1 MAPRAVDGR
10 DSRGH
15 TDAMTMLGFAGDVFK
30 DLRYGVRL
38 LARSPTF
45 AIVAT
50 LSLAIGIGGAAS
62 VFAVLNGVLL
72 RTLPVPDAHHLFAPQ
87 KILQRG
93 DVSPRYSWPSFQQ
106 ARDDLK
112 GRAEL
117 CAATGTAGLQLRP
130 GGAGAPPAERG
141 LVQLVSGEYFEVLR
155 QQPQVGRLLN
165 AADNLTV
172 GAHPVAVI
180 SNRYWERAF
189 GRSADVVGRE
199 LVINGAPFT
208 IVGVA
213 SPRFFGTVVAL
224 RNPEVWIP
232 LMMQPTV
239 RYAFNASSS
248 GGADSRL
255 PWPPQSEIEWLNV
268 FARIAPPNDSSSLAA
283 TLTVQ
288 HQRERS
294 RQINPSDTDA
304 ARRVSRERVLLEPV
318 ARGISTLRG
327 DLQTPLLVLLA
338 MVGVLTAIVCGNLA
352 SLLLARA
359 NTRDREIAIRL
370 AIGAGRFR
378 IVRQLIAESL
388 LLAAVGGALGL
399 AAAAWGRD
407 VLLAMFAPNTTAID
421 LDTTFDWRVLG
432 VVAGL
437 TTFTGIAASLVPAWR
452 STRVALAESL
462 KIQARTVGPQG
473 GWRGVIVGKALVA
486 AQMAFCALLLV
497 VAGLFARSLQSL
509 LQIDVG
515 FDRAHLLV
523 ARLDV
528 RSTGYS
534 AEQRQILYRQVL
546 DAVRAVPGVISASLS
561 LNGPL
566 STSERIGSLSV
577 EGYTPSPE
585 ERMST
590 NEEYVTEDYF
600 STVGIRLIEG
610 RLFESQDRQ
619 SGRRS
624 SVINETMAKRYFK
637 GQSPVGKHW
646 SYGGPVKDDSFV
658 IVGVVRDARYVQI
671 RHAPPN
677 MIYHPVAA
685 SADAVLANLE
695 VRTSIPPTQAAAD
708 VRNAV
713 HRTAPAL
720 PLFEMMP
727 LEQRVARGVSRDR
740 LVANLSGTFAAIA
753 LLLACLGLYG
763 TISYSVSRRGSELGV
778 RMALGASQQDVLRL
792 ILREALVLVVAGG
805 LVGLPL
811 AFVAGTS
818 LGSMLYGV
826 PPGDAAPYLSA
837 AALLIV
843 VAGGAAWMPAYRA
856 SRIDPMV
863 ALRKE

>member
-1 MAPRAVDGR
+1 
-10 DSRGH
+10 
-15 TDAMTMLGFAGDVFK
+15 MTMLRLTGDVFK
-30 DLRYGVRL
+30 DLRHGVRL

-45 AIVAT
+45 ASVAT

-62 VFAVLNGVLL
+62 VFAVLNGVVL
-72 RTLPVPDAHHLFAPQ
+72 RTLPVPDAHQLFTPQ
-87 KILQRG
+87 KIQQRG

-117 CAATGTAGLQLRP
+117 CAATGTVGLQLRP
-130 GGAGAPPAERG
+130 GGAAAPPAERG
-141 LVQLVSGEYFEVLR
+141 LVQLVSGEYFEALR

-172 GAHPVAVI
+172 GGHPVAVI
-180 SNRYWERAF
+180 SNSYWERAF
-189 GRSADVVGRE
+189 GRSSDVVGRE
-199 LVINGAPFT
+199 LVINGTTFT

-213 SPRFFGTVVAL
+213 SRQFFGTVVAL

-239 RYAFNASSS
+239 RYAVNASSS
-248 GGADSRL
+248 GGADSRQ
-255 PWPPQSEIEWLNV
+255 PWPPQAEIEWLNV
-268 FARIAPPNDSSSLAA
+268 FARIAAPNDPSSLAA
-283 TLTVQ
+283 ALTVQ

-294 RQINPSDTDA
+294 RQLDSSDTDA
-304 ARRVSRERVLLEPV
+304 ARRLAQERVLLEPV

-370 AIGAGRFR
+370 AIGAGRSR

-388 LLAAVGGALGL
+388 LLAGVGGALGL

-407 VLLAMFAPNTTAID
+407 VLLAMFAPGTTAID
-421 LDTTFDWRVLG
+421 LDTTLDWRVLA
-432 VVAGL
+432 VVIGL
-437 TTFTGIAASLVPAWR
+437 TTFTGITAALVPAWR
-452 STRVALAESL
+452 STRVPLAESL

-473 GWRGVIVGKALVA
+473 GWRGVLVGKVLVA
-486 AQMAFCALLLV
+486 GQMAFCALLLV

-509 LQIDVG
+509 LQVDVG

-528 RSTGYS
+528 RSTGHS
-534 AEQRQILYRQVL
+534 AEQRQIVYRQVV
-546 DAVRAVPGVISASLS
+546 DAVRAVSGVMSTSLS

-577 EGYTPSPE
+577 EGYTPSPDE
-585 ERMST
+585 AMST
-590 NEEYVTEDYF
+590 NEEYVTDDYF
-600 STVGIRLIEG
+600 ATVGIRLIEG
-610 RLFESQDRQ
+610 RLFEPQDRQ
-619 SGRRS
+619 PGRRS
-624 SVINETMAKRYFK
+624 SIINETMAKRYFK
-637 GQSPVGKHW
+637 GASPIGKRW
-646 SYGGPVKDDSFV
+646 SYGGPVNDNSFV
-658 IVGVVRDARYVQI
+658 IVGVVQDARYVQI
-671 RHAPPN
+671 RRAPPN
-677 MIYHPVAA
+677 MIYHLAAA

-695 VRTSIPPTQAAAD
+695 VRTSIPPAQAAAD

-713 HRTAPAL
+713 RRASPAL

-727 LEQRVARGVSRDR
+727 LEQRVSRGVSRDR

-763 TISYSVSRRGSELGV
+763 TISYSVSRRVSELGV
-778 RMALGASQQDVLRL
+778 RMALGASRQDVLRL

-826 PPGDAAPYLSA
+826 PPADPAPYLIA
-837 AALLIV
+837 AGLLTV
-843 VAGGAAWMPAYRA
+843 VAGSAAWLPAYRA